1 MVPHQAGDELEFSA
15 RLIHGY
21 SLCPHLVVYIEYDS
35 WSAPYA
41 QFSLYPS
48 LYWMRRKSRA
58 QEKTV
63 AAVRTEKE
71 QGRLELRKVGP
82 THKAHTRT
90 PFRLDSCRWL
100 QATGAGQVAQE
111 EKWGGSRPSDPQLLT
126 CWFLP
131 HVIPLSYQ
139 RAGPAGLTSWVPKL

>member
-1 MVPHQAGDELEFSA
+1 MVCT
-15 RLIHGY
+15 
-21 SLCPHLVVYIEYDS
+21 LCPVQSLSQPVLDEKKKPGTRKDS
-35 WSAPYA
+35 GS
-41 QFSLYPS
+41 SKD
-48 LYWMRRKSRA
+48 R
-58 QEKTV
+58 E
-63 AAVRTEKE
+63 RT
-71 QGRLELRKVGP
+71 RKVGVKKSGP
-82 THKAHTRT
+82 NAREAHTRT